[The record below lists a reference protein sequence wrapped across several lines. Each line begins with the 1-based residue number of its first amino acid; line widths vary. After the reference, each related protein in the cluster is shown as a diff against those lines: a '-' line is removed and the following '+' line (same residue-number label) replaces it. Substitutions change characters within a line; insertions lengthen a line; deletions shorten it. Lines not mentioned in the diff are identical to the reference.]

1 METKKI
7 DLQSFV
13 TTLVKLTEKG
23 NAAEWNDRIR
33 QRVYQA
39 IEATDYDEA
48 ASNIAKNHLIYEIN
62 WNQAPTFLCFCLGQA
77 LITGGHYTTLLLLLA
92 AE

>member
-13 TTLVKLTEKG
+13 TTLVKSTEKG

-33 QRVYQA
+33 QRVYKA
-39 IEATDYDEA
+39 IEATDYD
-48 ASNIAKNHLIYEIN
+48 SNIAKNHLIYEIN
-62 WNQAPTFLCFCLGQA
+62 WNQAPAFLCFYLGQA
-77 LITGGHYTTLLLLLA
+77 LVTCGYYNIHDLLLA